1 MKEEA
6 MGGEKALIGGSLM
19 TGARVDLVALPIA
32 ENLRTARDDPLHL
45 ADLLEGE
52 TDPRLGEGGQAGLHE
67 GEAGLHPGRE
77 AGVLHAR
84 TGVGAAQ
91 GSAATPLLFTNGRVN
106 HPLRGK
112 M

>member
-1 MKEEA
+1 MKEEV
-6 MGGEKALIGGSLM
+6 MGGERALIGGSLM
-19 TGARVDLVALPIA
+19 TGAKVDLAALPIA

-45 ADLLEGE
+45 VDLLEGE
-52 TDPRLGEGGQAGLHE
+52 TDLRLGEGGQAGLHE
-67 GEAGLHPGRE
+67 EEADLRLGKE
-77 AGVLHAR
+77 AGVLHAK

-91 GSAATPLLFTNGRVN
+91 GSAATPLSCTNGRVS